1 MRLLSYILFSL
12 SLALSLNTWAQYDNQ
27 RIVSSY
33 FEFEEGSTEYLY
45 GNNVVFRSE
54 PSAASEPIDTLF
66 IGQEIQIVR
75 KMDETAKINGLDW
88 NWYKVKIGR
97 KTGYISGGLIALDRV
112 VYDDVVYLVTM
123 AGIDRSSGDYEYT
136 EYRVRTRVIRADGEY
151 YGHESK
157 LNTNAFYL
165 EAFGSKGVKGV
176 DNMLRINLF
185 AEACGVDGGEI
196 YLFNTGERL
205 IEAANLSSVSDA
217 GAFWFV
223 ESLTF
228 PEDERGYE
236 DVVIY
241 EREFGESMDESMN
254 WTKATTHTLILKWED
269 DRFSPNIEEFE
280 FGEDE

>member
-1 MRLLSYILFSL
+1 MRLLSFTLLPL
-12 SLALSLNTWAQYDNQ
+12 SLVLSMNTWAQYDNQ
-27 RIVSSY
+27 RVVSSY
-33 FEFEEGSTEYLY
+33 YEFEEGSTEYLY

-66 IGQEIQIVR
+66 IGQEVQIVR
-75 KMDETAKINGLDW
+75 KVDETAKINGLDW

-97 KTGYISGGLIALDRV
+97 KTGYISGGLIALDRA
-112 VYDDVVYLVTM
+112 VYDDAVYLVTM
-123 AGIDRSSGDYEYT
+123 TGIDRSSGDYEYT

-165 EAFGSKGVKGV
+165 ETFGSKGVKGV

-205 IEAANLSSVSDA
+205 IEAANLSHVSDA

-254 WTKATTHTLILKWED
+254 WTKATTHTLILEWKGD
-269 DRFSPNIEEFE
+269 HFSPNIEEFE

>member
-1 MRLLSYILFSL
+1 MRFLSYILLPL
-12 SLALSLNTWAQYDNQ
+12 SLVLGQNIWAQYDNQ

-33 FEFEEGSTEYLY
+33 YEFEEGSTEYLY

-54 PSAASEPIDTLF
+54 PSASSESMDTLS
-66 IGQEIQIVR
+66 IGQEIQILQ
-75 KMDETAKINGLDW
+75 KMDKTAQINGLDW

-205 IEAANLSSVSDA
+205 IEAANLSRVSDA

-228 PEDERGYE
+228 PEDENGYQ

-269 DRFSPNIEEFE
+269 DHFSPNIEEFE